1 MQPKSRRWM
10 AMSGLCLAGVLAAGC
25 SDAKP
30 EQANTAPPAAAQAA
44 PKSVDTDDGV
54 IATGPVVVE
63 NQVDVLAQRD
73 GMISALNADLG
84 TPVKKGQLLA
94 TIDERQI
101 GAERDAQVA
110 KVNSITADL
119 KNWEALL
126 QVKETERQRAEQM
139 WKAQLITQQDRE
151 KAGYNADAAKFEV
164 ERQREDLKEAQA
176 ALKALEM
183 EAAKSR
189 IVAPFDGVVA
199 RRYVNPGQKV
209 SKDDKLFWVS
219 ATGPMRVR
227 FMMPERYLASVHTG
241 TELAVFPAVA
251 VTSDQSG
258 PEYRAKVYRLSPV
271 VDASSGTIEAIAE
284 ITGAHADLRPGMT
297 VKLKLAAKK

>member
-1 MQPKSRRWM
+1 MSRRFV
-10 AMSGLCLAGVLAAGC
+10 ALSGLCLAGALAMGC
-25 SDAKP
+25 SDTKP
-30 EQANTAPPAAAQAA
+30 EKASAA
-44 PKSVDTDDGV
+44 PLPIAVPSAAKAPETEEGV
-54 IATGPVVVE
+54 LATGPVVVE

-73 GMISALNADLG
+73 GMIASLNADLG
-84 TPVKKGQLLA
+84 TPVRKGQTLA
-94 TIDERQI
+94 TIDDRQVS
-101 GAERDAQVA
+101 AQRDAQAA

-126 QVKETERQRAEQM
+126 KVKETERDRAEQM
-139 WKAQLITQQDRE
+139 WKNQLITQQDRE

-176 ALKALEM
+176 ALKSLEV

-209 SKDDKLFWVS
+209 TKDDKLFWVS

-227 FMMPERYLASVHTG
+227 FMMPERYLSSVRAG

-251 VTSDQSG
+251 VSGDKAG
-258 PEYRAKVYRLSPV
+258 PEYRAKVFRLSPV

-284 ITGAHADLRPGMT
+284 ITGPHADLRPGMT